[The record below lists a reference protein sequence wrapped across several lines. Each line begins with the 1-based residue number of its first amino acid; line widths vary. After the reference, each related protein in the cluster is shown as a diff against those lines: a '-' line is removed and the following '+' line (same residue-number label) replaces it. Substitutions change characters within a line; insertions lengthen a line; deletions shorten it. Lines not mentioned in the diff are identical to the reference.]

1 MPDINPELGVLNTF
15 RTQSTEIQ
23 FAIGEYI
30 DNSIDSHFK
39 YEKLLNKNESDF
51 KPYIDITFDQ
61 EKNTIAIEDN
71 CAGIHKEDEERAFK
85 IGITNPNDTDIGTY
99 GMGMKVSSFWFT
111 PTWEIETKPIN
122 EPYKKTFKVDLE
134 KIMITGKT
142 EDSKVSS
149 DADPFTR
156 VTLRDVY
163 PGRLPKDTRKL
174 KSIQKYLFEMYRFMI
189 LERSITIRFNGK
201 PLDQDFP
208 KIFKKR
214 YIDDRYGEDKL
225 WLAELPAFD
234 LGTIN
239 RNGKSIELKTL
250 GGGVYIKQRGSNKDQ
265 KGFSMF
271 WKKRLVDGHPQ
282 RPWMPGTDTH
292 DIDAKLAIYGA
303 TNQYAAT
310 RLEGYI
316 HLCPDFNVPS
326 TKDGVVWEG
335 VEEIL
340 IEKLKEF
347 LENAT
352 LSNDESGKKY
362 NFIKQ
367 CKKIGELNAQDEE
380 DDSPEDD
387 SPADD
392 SPIEDI
398 IDDIGGDGE
407 GEIFIA
413 PIDGDDDEIEEEF
426 FDDDSIQTV
435 SLKYENTT
443 WNIKIKTVLKDDEKF
458 YRIIDGPHGSKDDF
472 SRDLGLKINLGHPFF
487 RFHFFQGNQQKE
499 GTIKICIALAL
510 AEAISAELTGNQAAS
525 VRLRFNEILN
535 TFGESY

>member
-1 MPDINPELGVLNTF
+1 MEKGIVVKKGYSGRLISVYGF
-15 RTQSTEIQ
+15 C
-23 FAIGEYI
+23 
-30 DNSIDSHFK
+30 NS
-39 YEKLLNKNESDF
+39 
-51 KPYIDITFDQ
+51 
-61 EKNTIAIEDN
+61 IEDN
-71 CAGIHKEDEERAFK
+71 
-85 IGITNPNDTDIGTY
+85 
-99 GMGMKVSSFWFT
+99 
-111 PTWEIETKPIN
+111 
-122 EPYKKTFKVDLE
+122 L
-134 KIMITGKT
+134 
-142 EDSKVSS
+142 
-149 DADPFTR
+149 
-156 VTLRDVY
+156 
-163 PGRLPKDTRKL
+163 L
-174 KSIQKYLFEMYRFMI
+174 KSACCV
-189 LERSITIRFNGK
+189 
-201 PLDQDFP
+201 DC
-208 KIFKKR
+208 
-214 YIDDRYGEDKL
+214 YGENRIK
-225 WLAELPAFD
+225 ELD
-234 LGTIN
+234 LRVGDEVI
-239 RNGKSIELKTL
+239 
-250 GGGVYIKQRGSNKDQ
+250 
-265 KGFSMF
+265 
-271 WKKRLVDGHPQ
+271 
-282 RPWMPGTDTH
+282 
-292 DIDAKLAIYGA
+292 
-303 TNQYAAT
+303 AAQANNHIT
-310 RLEGYI
+310 
-316 HLCPDFNVPS
+316 FS